1 MKGGGV
7 SGDPFPGEG
16 DGDGGLAR
24 EPGKRGDYRPV
35 CLHRRPGENA
45 STSRLPGYTPGR
57 PPGTGKEWWMTE
69 PIVLTGDEQRILGVL
84 IEKGLCTPQ
93 YYPLTLNALVSGCN
107 QKSNR
112 DPVVEMVED
121 EIDEILLGLHSRAM
135 VSQVYGAGS
144 RAGKW
149 RQELTSMLEL
159 DGPMMAVLGEL
170 FLRGPQTLGEL
181 RTRASRMKP
190 IADLAMLEGVLAL
203 MAAHSPTLAMRLTP
217 QGVRRGVRWCHC
229 LQSEALL
236 SQLRLAEESG
246 VDASPSSAASPRRSS
261 GRLEEMAEEIEI
273 LRKRVD
279 NLEKSLGVIP
289 ATSGETSP

>member
-1 MKGGGV
+1 
-7 SGDPFPGEG
+7 
-16 DGDGGLAR
+16 
-24 EPGKRGDYRPV
+24 
-35 CLHRRPGENA
+35 
-45 STSRLPGYTPGR
+45 
-57 PPGTGKEWWMTE
+57 MTE

>member
-1 MKGGGV
+1 M
-7 SGDPFPGEG
+7 
-16 DGDGGLAR
+16 A
-24 EPGKRGDYRPV
+24 
-35 CLHRRPGENA
+35 
-45 STSRLPGYTPGR
+45 
-57 PPGTGKEWWMTE
+57 E
-69 PIVLTGDEQRILGVL
+69 PIILDDREQRIVGVL
-84 IEKGLCTPQ
+84 IEKSLATPQ
-93 YYPLTLNALVSGCN
+93 YYPLTLNQVVSGCN

-112 DPVVEMVED
+112 EPVVSWMED
-121 EIDEILLGLHSRAM
+121 EVDEVLTKLAKRRFA
-135 VSQVYGAGS
+135 SQVHFAGS
-144 RAGKW
+144 RVGKW